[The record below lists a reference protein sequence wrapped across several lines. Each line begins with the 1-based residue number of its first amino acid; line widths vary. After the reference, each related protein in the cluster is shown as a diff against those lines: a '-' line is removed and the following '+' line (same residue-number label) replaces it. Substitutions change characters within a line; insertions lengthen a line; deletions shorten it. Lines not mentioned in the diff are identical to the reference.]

1 MANCCGAGSGS
12 KLAIGL
18 SAGTPTRMDF
28 IDVHSTKVFKTLS
41 DGSSKTIRGTL
52 DPVDVNVAEGMLFVQ
67 FRTKL
72 WLTAAKMAVLLPCL
86 GFTNTSGND
95 WTLGDSLPASKII
108 VGPSGS
114 PEVTYDG
121 AVPTDVTWEG
131 RKGSDPIMMD
141 IGWIAKTRATA
152 NAGTFFVS
160 QTSPAMTE
168 GYVYPYPDGAYNVT
182 RLEVEGADRLF
193 PLFRLRLDYG
203 VISEFNQSVT
213 ATNLCPTKHDL
224 TFGASALYSTCDS
237 STDLLSVPMSG
248 DVTGASLTIDLER
261 LVGVT
266 TYETIFNVANMKLLA
281 QDPNIVKND
290 FIRLPINGKGYAT
303 DSTAMLI
310 ITNVAS

>member
-1 MANCCGAGSGS
+1 MNCCGVGALG

-28 IDVHSTKVFKTLS
+28 IEVHSTKVFKSLS

-52 DPVDVNVAEGMLFVQ
+52 DPINQNVAEGMLFVQ
-67 FRTKL
+67 FRTRL

-86 GFTNTSGND
+86 GFTNTSGNNWD
-95 WTLGDSLPASKII
+95 LGNTLSDSKII

-114 PEVTYDG
+114 AEVTYDG
-121 AVPTDVTWEG
+121 CVPTDVRWEG

-141 IGWIAKTRATA
+141 IGWMGKTRTTA
-152 NAGTFFVS
+152 SAGTFFVS

-182 RLEVEGADRLF
+182 RLNVGGADRLF
-193 PLFRLRLDYG
+193 PLFRLHLDYG
-203 VISEFNQSVT
+203 IISEFNQSVT

-224 TFGASALYSTCDS
+224 TFGASALYSVCDS
-237 STDLLSVPMSG
+237 TDTLLSTPMSG
-248 DVTGASLTIDLER
+248 DVTGAALVVDLER
-261 LVGVT
+261 LVGST
-266 TYETIFNVANMKLLA
+266 TYQTIFNVANLKLLA
-281 QDPNIVKND
+281 QDPNITKND
-290 FIRLPINGKGYAT
+290 FVRLPINGRGYAT
-303 DSTAMLI
+303 SSSAMLS

>member
-1 MANCCGAGSGS
+1 MSN
-12 KLAIGL
+12 LAIGL

-28 IDVHSTKVFKTLS
+28 ISVHSTKVFKSLS

-72 WLTAAKMAVLLPCL
+72 WLTAAKMEILLPCL
-86 GFTNTSGND
+86 GFTQVGDD
-95 WTLGDSLPASKII
+95 WTLVDALPASKII
-108 VGPSGS
+108 VGPGGA

-141 IGWIAKTRATA
+141 IGWIAKTRTTA
-152 NAGTFFVS
+152 AAGTFFVS
-160 QTSPAMTE
+160 TTSPAMTE

-182 RLEVEGADRLF
+182 TYNVQGADRQF
-193 PLFRLRLDYG
+193 PLFRLHLDYG
-203 VISEFNQSVT
+203 TISEFNQSVT
-213 ATNLCPTKHDL
+213 ATNLCPTDHNL

-237 STDLLSVPMSG
+237 TTDLLSDPMSG
-248 DVTGASLTIDLER
+248 DVTGDSLTIDLER
-261 LVGVT
+261 LVGAT
-266 TYETIFNVANMKLLA
+266 TYKTIFTVANMKLLA
-281 QDPNIVKND
+281 QDVNIVKHD
-290 FIRLPINGKGYAT
+290 FNRLPINAKGYSSGG
-303 DSTAMLI
+303 DPMLV